1 MKAREHG
8 LRKLKWIIFPKME
21 WLNMLT
27 HGEFFSLAPKGC
39 VPDDLH
45 FGLENLGL
53 FESVLND

>member
-1 MKAREHG
+1 
-8 LRKLKWIIFPKME
+8 
-21 WLNMLT
+21 MLT